1 MIKTLLG
8 NRVLVKPLEVDDA
21 TKGGIILQGSMGN
34 SFKSGEIVLVGTGN
48 VSSSSNIITNVTKL
62 EVGDKVAYNFIGEPM
77 IIDGDQYRLI
87 RETDIIGIL

>member
-8 NRVLVKPLEVDDA
+8 NRVLVRPVEVDDA

-34 SFKSGEIVLVGTGN
+34 SFKAGEIVLVGTGN
-48 VSSSSNIITNVTKL
+48 VLSSSAIVTNVTELK
-62 EVGDKVAYNFIGEPM
+62 VGDKVAYNYLGEPM
-77 IIDGDQYRLI
+77 MIDGEQYRLI